1 MEDWRLNGQE
11 EYLTNAV
18 LYKITFPKFWEQAYV
33 EKNAFYQTV
42 LKNALDHMK
51 HFPNA
56 KNYLQGEKI
65 QHFWHEHCD
74 FCWDKAMTDI
84 ECEFYC
90 TKDMRYWI
98 CKKCFDDFKDKFG
111 WRIKNDSL

>member
-56 KNYLQGEKI
+56 KNISKVRKYNI
-65 QHFWHEHCD
+65 
-74 FCWDKAMTDI
+74 
-84 ECEFYC
+84 
-90 TKDMRYWI
+90 
-98 CKKCFDDFKDKFG
+98 FG
-111 WRIKNDSL
+111 MSIVIFVGIRQ